1 MRGVPAAP
9 TTIPT
14 SRDDPMHQRR
24 HALPEIVRAFK
35 SFSARAINIHH
46 GTPGARVWQRNYYE
60 RIIRNQAH
68 LQCTRRYT
76 RENPAKWG
84 DDRFH

>member
-1 MRGVPAAP
+1 
-9 TTIPT
+9 
-14 SRDDPMHQRR
+14 MHQRR

-68 LQCTRRYT
+68 LQCTRRYI